1 MDNLYLIKGIILG
14 FSVAAPIGPVS
25 VLVIS
30 RTLSSGQ
37 KFGFLS
43 GLGATTAITTYS
55 LIAALGLTF
64 VSNLLLNQQF
74 LFRLIGGIFLCYL
87 GVKIYLSKP
96 AEKGASAESE
106 SLFRSYLSV
115 LFLTI
120 TNPIAILTFT
130 GMFAGL
136 GLAQEEVNY
145 ISSLQLVLG
154 VSIGSAAWWLIL
166 SIGVSLLQ
174 NRINSKVLSWINRIS
189 GIIVII
195 FGLIALYGLIPLE

>member
-1 MDNLYLIKGIILG
+1 MENFYLLKGMILG
-14 FSVAAPIGPVS
+14 LSVAAPIGPVS
-25 VLVIS
+25 VLVIR
-30 RTLSSGQ
+30 RTLSSGH

-43 GLGATTAITTYS
+43 GLGATTAVTTYS

-64 VSNLLLNQQF
+64 VTNLLLGQQF

-87 GVKIYLSKP
+87 GVKIFLSKL
-96 AEKGASAESE
+96 AEKGASAKGE

-120 TNPIAILTFT
+120 TNPLAILTFS

-136 GLAQEEVNY
+136 GLAQEGVNY
-145 ISSLQLVLG
+145 ISGLQVVLG
-154 VSIGSAAWWLIL
+154 VSIGSATWWLLL

-174 NRINSKVLSWINRIS
+174 NRINSKVLSWVNRIS
-189 GIIVII
+189 GIIVVI
-195 FGLIALYGLIPLE
+195 FGLIALFGLI

>member
-1 MDNLYLIKGIILG
+1 MENFYLLKGIILG

-25 VLVIS
+25 ILVIR
-30 RTLSSGQ
+30 RTLSAGL

-43 GLGATTAITTYS
+43 GLGATTAVTSYS

-64 VSNLLLNQQF
+64 VTNFLLGQQF

-87 GVKIYLSKP
+87 GVKIFFSKP
-96 AEKGASAESE
+96 AEKGASAERK
-106 SLFRSYLSV
+106 SLFQSYLSV

-136 GLAQEEVNY
+136 GLAGEGVNY
-145 ISSLQLVLG
+145 ISGLQVVLG
-154 VSIGSAAWWLIL
+154 VSVGSAAWWLLL

-174 NRINSKVLSWINRIS
+174 NRLNSKVLSWINRIS
-189 GIIVII
+189 GIIVLI
-195 FGLIALYGLIPLE
+195 FGLIALYGLI

>member
-1 MDNLYLIKGIILG
+1 MENFYLLKGIILG

-25 VLVIS
+25 VLVIR
-30 RTLSSGQ
+30 RTLSSGL

-43 GLGATTAITTYS
+43 GLGATTAVTTYS

-64 VSNLLLNQQF
+64 VTNFLLDQQF
-74 LFRLIGGIFLCYL
+74 LFRLVGGIFLCYL
-87 GVKIYLSKP
+87 GVKILLSKP
-96 AEKGASAESE
+96 AEKEASAEGE

-120 TNPIAILTFT
+120 TNPLAILTFT

-136 GLAQEEVNY
+136 GLAEKGVNY
-145 ISSLQLVLG
+145 FSGLQVVLG
-154 VSIGSAAWWLIL
+154 VSIGSAAWWLLL

-174 NRINSKVLSWINRIS
+174 NRINSKVLSWVNRIS
-189 GIIVII
+189 GIIVVI
-195 FGLIALYGLIPLE
+195 FGLIALYGIFPIK